1 MGNLFNNKDIKL
13 ARQHMGE
20 EAAGRWEGLEK
31 KQENADVITIANTG
45 LYSSG
50 KSSLFNALLDQIDNA
65 RFPVGAIPTTKSG
78 DREKLSRY
86 VEIIDTP
93 GIDAT
98 YEDDHVAVSMLM
110 ESDIILITHNI
121 KTGMLNQSEYTWI
134 QNIVKNVGK
143 NELAKRLVFICTW
156 IDEVTDEADR
166 KKVTNEL
173 KRQLNEILNVEIPF
187 WEVSAKRYCVARK
200 KESEKLIRTSNIPQF
215 RVWLLDKA
223 EEYRNTANKNRKQEV
238 LDLCIVSRDILMK
251 KKLACDMEY
260 EKIKKE
266 IERQFVPKQRSWDMI
281 LENFKEMKKTVQNK
295 LRSLK
300 KEEYD
305 RYVFFEQQIKSM

>member
-20 EAAGRWEGLEK
+20 DAAGRWEGLKK
-31 KQENADVITIANTG
+31 KQGNADIITIANTG

-78 DREKLSRY
+78 DREKLSKY

-121 KTGMLNQSEYTWI
+121 KMGMLNQSEYTWI
-134 QNIVKNVGK
+134 QNIVKNIGE

-187 WEVSAKRYCVARK
+187 WEVSAKRYCIARK
-200 KESEKLIRTSNIPQF
+200 KESEKLIRASNIPQF

-223 EEYRNTANKNRKQEV
+223 DEYRNTANENRKQEI
-238 LDLCIVSRDILMK
+238 LDLCIASRDILLK
-251 KKLACDMEY
+251 KKQVRDMEY

-266 IERQFVPKQRSWDMI
+266 IERQFAPKQRSWDLI

-295 LRSLK
+295 LRALK

-305 RYVFFEQQIKSM
+305 RYVSFEQQIKGM

>member
-20 EAAGRWEGLEK
+20 DAAGRWEGLKK
-31 KQENADVITIANTG
+31 KQGNADIITIANTG

-78 DREKLSRY
+78 DREKLSKY

-121 KTGMLNQSEYTWI
+121 KMGMLNQSEYTWI
-134 QNIVKNVGK
+134 QNIVKNIGE

-187 WEVSAKRYCVARK
+187 WEVSAKRYCIARK
-200 KESEKLIRTSNIPQF
+200 KESEKLIRASNIPQF

-223 EEYRNTANKNRKQEV
+223 DEYKNTANENRKQEI
-238 LDLCIVSRDILMK
+238 LDLCIASRDILLK
-251 KKLACDMEY
+251 KKQVRDMEY

-266 IERQFVPKQRSWDMI
+266 IERQFAPKQRSWDLI

-295 LRSLK
+295 LRALK

-305 RYVFFEQQIKSM
+305 RYVSFEQQIKGM

>member
-20 EAAGRWEGLEK
+20 DAAGRWEGLKK
-31 KQENADVITIANTG
+31 KQGNADIITIANTG

-78 DREKLSRY
+78 DREKLSKY

-121 KTGMLNQSEYTWI
+121 KMGMLNQSEYTWI
-134 QNIVKNVGK
+134 QNIVKNIGE

-173 KRQLNEILNVEIPF
+173 KRQLNEILSVEIPF
-187 WEVSAKRYCVARK
+187 WEVSAKRYCIARK
-200 KESEKLIRTSNIPQF
+200 KESEKLIRASNIPQF

-223 EEYRNTANKNRKQEV
+223 DEYKNTANENRKQEI
-238 LDLCIVSRDILMK
+238 LDLCIASRDILLK
-251 KKLACDMEY
+251 KKQVRDMEY

-266 IERQFVPKQRSWDMI
+266 IERQFAPKQRSWDLI

-295 LRSLK
+295 LRALK

-305 RYVFFEQQIKSM
+305 RYVSFEQQIKGM

>member
-20 EAAGRWEGLEK
+20 DAAGRWEGLKK
-31 KQENADVITIANTG
+31 KQGNADIITIANTG

-78 DREKLSRY
+78 DREKLSKY

-121 KTGMLNQSEYTWI
+121 KMGMLNQSEYTWI
-134 QNIVKNVGK
+134 QNIVKNIGE

-187 WEVSAKRYCVARK
+187 WEVSAKRYCIARK
-200 KESEKLIRTSNIPQF
+200 KESEKLIRASNIPQF

-223 EEYRNTANKNRKQEV
+223 DEYKNTANENRKQEI
-238 LDLCIVSRDILMK
+238 LDLCIASRNILLK
-251 KKLACDMEY
+251 KKQVRDMEY

-266 IERQFVPKQRSWDMI
+266 IERQFAPKQRSWDLI

-295 LRSLK
+295 LRALK

-305 RYVFFEQQIKSM
+305 RYVSFEQQIKGM